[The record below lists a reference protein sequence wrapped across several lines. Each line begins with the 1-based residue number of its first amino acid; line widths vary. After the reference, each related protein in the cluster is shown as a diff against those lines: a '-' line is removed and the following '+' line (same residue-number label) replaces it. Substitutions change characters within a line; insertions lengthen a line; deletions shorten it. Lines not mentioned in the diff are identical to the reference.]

1 MCLAVPGQIL
11 SIEGSDPAFRSGN
24 VDFCGVRKLVNL
36 AFTPDVVPGDF
47 VLVHVGVAIT
57 QIDEEAAARTSRYL
71 ADIGALEGEI
81 PDA

>member
-11 SIEGSDPAFRSGN
+11 STEGVDPAFRSGL
-24 VDFCGVRKLVNL
+24 VDFCGVRKQVNL
-36 AFTPDVVPGDF
+36 AFTPDAFPGDF

-57 QIDEEAAARTSRYL
+57 RIDEEAAKRTYRYL
-71 ADIGALEGEI
+71 AEIGALEEEM